1 MTKRLKRDIKR
12 ISIGAVVFV
21 IGVLIEKF
29 LHTSWADVMV
39 IDKLSLTIG
48 GLIGL
53 AFYIAAYLVIGLEVV
68 KTAFVNIA
76 HGRVFDENFL
86 MMVATFGAFGCRE
99 YTEAVAVILFY
110 EIGECFQS
118 YAVNKSRKSIKALMN
133 IRPDFARIVVDGE
146 EKEVDPST
154 VKVGDIIRIKPG
166 ERVPLDG
173 EIIEGTTTLDTAA
186 ITGES
191 LPREAKAGDAIVS
204 GCVNQSGLIS
214 VRVSSEFG
222 ESTVSKIL
230 TLVEE
235 ASSKKAQAEKF
246 ITVFARYYT
255 PIIVGSALLLA
266 IVGSIVT
273 GDFGTWIYRALTF
286 LLISC
291 PCALVISIPLS
302 FFGGIGGAGKVG
314 VLIKGG
320 NYMETLSKIDTL
332 VLDKTGTITKG
343 NFAIGEVEIS
353 DYYKETYKDAATD
366 RLIKYAAYSESY
378 TTHPI
383 GVSIIARYGQEINKD
398 LISDVTEIAGKG
410 VKATIDGHDYYVGNA
425 KLMLDVLGADKK
437 AEIEACASDLKAGTL
452 VYVAEDNHL
461 AGHLHI
467 VDEIKDG
474 AKEALAACRAAGISQ
489 IVMLTGDNEK
499 TAQAVAEEVNLDKY
513 YAGLTPMD
521 KVSCIE
527 DIISDPKTGKVAFVG
542 DGINDAPVLS
552 RADIGIAMGAMGS
565 DAAIEAADVVIMTDE
580 LRRIVTAKKIA
591 KKTLVIV
598 KENIVFA
605 LGVKLLVLLLA
616 ATGNASMWAA
626 IFADVGVAFLAIMNA
641 MRALKTQE

>member
-12 ISIGAVVFV
+12 LSIGAVVFV
-21 IGVLIEKF
+21 IGFLVEKF
-29 LHTSWADVMV
+29 LHTSWADIML
-39 IDKLSLTIG
+39 IEKLSLTVG
-48 GLIGL
+48 VLIAL
-53 AFYIAAYLVIGLEVV
+53 AFYVTAYFIIGLEVV
-68 KTAFVNIA
+68 KTALVNIA

-99 YTEAVAVILFY
+99 YEEAVAVMLFY
-110 EIGECFQS
+110 QIGECFQS

-133 IRPDFARIVVDGE
+133 IRPDFARIVEDGE
-146 EKEVDPST
+146 EKEVDPSV
-154 VKVGDIIRIKPG
+154 VKIGDVIKIKPG

-173 EIIEGTTTLDTAA
+173 VIIEGTTTLDTAA

-191 LPREAKAGDAIVS
+191 LPREAKVSDTIVS

-214 VRVSSEFG
+214 VKVTSEFG

-235 ASSKKAQAEKF
+235 ASNKKAQAEKF

-255 PIIVGSALLLA
+255 PIVVGSAVLLA
-266 IVGSIVT
+266 VIGSIVT
-273 GDFGTWIYRALTF
+273 GDIGTWIYRAMTF

-343 NFAIGEVEIS
+343 NFAIGEIEVS
-353 DYYKETYKDAATD
+353 KFYKETYKEEAKD
-366 RLIKYAAYSESY
+366 RLLKYAAYSESY

-383 GVSIIARYGQEINKD
+383 GVSIIARFGQEINKE
-398 LISDVTEIAGKG
+398 LINDVTEIAGKG
-410 VKATIDGHDYYVGNA
+410 VKATVDGHDFYVGNA
-425 KLMLDVLGADKK
+425 KLMLDVLGKENQ
-437 AEIEACASDLKAGTL
+437 AEVEACSSTLKAGTL

-474 AKEALAACRAAGISQ
+474 AKEALAECRAAGINK
-489 IVMLTGDNEK
+489 IIMLTGDNEK
-499 TAQAVAEEVNLDKY
+499 TAQAVAEEVKLDKY

-527 DIISDPKTGKVAFVG
+527 DIINDPTTGKVAFVG

-580 LRRIVTAKKIA
+580 LSRIVTAKRIA

-598 KENIVFA
+598 KQNIVLA
-605 LGVKLLVLLLA
+605 LGIKLLVLVLA
-616 ATGNASMWAA
+616 ATGYATMWAA
-626 IFADVGVAFLAIMNA
+626 IFADVGVAFLAILNA
-641 MRALKTQE
+641 MRALKANA

>member
-12 ISIGAVVFV
+12 LSIGAVVFV
-21 IGVLIEKF
+21 IGFLVEKF
-29 LHTSWADVMV
+29 LHTSWADIML
-39 IDKLSLTIG
+39 IEKLSLTVG
-48 GLIGL
+48 VLIAL
-53 AFYIAAYLVIGLEVV
+53 AFYVTAYFIIGLEVV
-68 KTAFVNIA
+68 KTALVNIA

-99 YTEAVAVILFY
+99 YEEAVAVMLFY
-110 EIGECFQS
+110 QIGECFQS

-133 IRPDFARIVVDGE
+133 IRPDFARIVEDGE
-146 EKEVDPST
+146 EKEVDPSA
-154 VKVGDIIRIKPG
+154 VKIGDVIKIKPG

-173 EIIEGTTTLDTAA
+173 VIIEGTTTLDTAA

-191 LPREAKAGDAIVS
+191 LPREAKVSDTIVS

-214 VRVSSEFG
+214 VKVTSEFG

-235 ASSKKAQAEKF
+235 ASNKKAQAEKF

-255 PIIVGSALLLA
+255 PIVVGSAVLLA
-266 IVGSIVT
+266 VIGSIAT
-273 GDFGTWIYRALTF
+273 GDIGTWIYRAMTF

-343 NFAIGEVEIS
+343 NFAIGEIEVS
-353 DYYKETYKDAATD
+353 KFYKETYKEEAKD
-366 RLIKYAAYSESY
+366 RLLKYAAYSESY

-383 GVSIIARYGQEINKD
+383 GVSIIARFGQEINKE
-398 LISDVTEIAGKG
+398 LINDVTEIAGKG
-410 VKATIDGHDYYVGNA
+410 VKATVDGHDFYVGNA
-425 KLMLDVLGADKK
+425 KLMLDVLGKENQ
-437 AEIEACASDLKAGTL
+437 AEVEACSSTLKAGTL

-474 AKEALAACRAAGISQ
+474 AKEALAECRAAGINK
-489 IVMLTGDNEK
+489 IIMLTGDNEK
-499 TAQAVAEEVNLDKY
+499 TAQAVAEEVKLDKY

-527 DIISDPKTGKVAFVG
+527 DIINDPTTGKVAFVG

-580 LRRIVTAKKIA
+580 LSRIVTAKRIA

-598 KENIVFA
+598 KQNIVLA
-605 LGVKLLVLLLA
+605 LGIKLLVLVLA
-616 ATGNASMWAA
+616 ATGYATMWAA
-626 IFADVGVAFLAIMNA
+626 IFADVGVAFLAILNA
-641 MRALKTQE
+641 MRALKANA

>member
-12 ISIGAVVFV
+12 LSIGAVVFV
-21 IGVLIEKF
+21 IGFLVEKF
-29 LHTSWADVMV
+29 LHTSWADIML
-39 IDKLSLTIG
+39 IEKLSLTVG
-48 GLIGL
+48 VLIAL
-53 AFYIAAYLVIGLEVV
+53 ALYVTAYFIIGLEVV
-68 KTAFVNIA
+68 KTALVNIA

-99 YTEAVAVILFY
+99 YEEAVAVMLFY
-110 EIGECFQS
+110 QIGECFQS

-133 IRPDFARIVVDGE
+133 IRPDFARIVEDGE
-146 EKEVDPST
+146 EKEVDPSA
-154 VKVGDIIRIKPG
+154 VKIGDVIKIKPG

-173 EIIEGTTTLDTAA
+173 VIIEGTTTLDTAA

-191 LPREAKAGDAIVS
+191 LPREAKVSDTIVS

-214 VRVSSEFG
+214 VKVTSEFG

-235 ASSKKAQAEKF
+235 ASNKKAQAEKF

-255 PIIVGSALLLA
+255 PIVVGSAVLLA
-266 IVGSIVT
+266 VIGSIAT
-273 GDFGTWIYRALTF
+273 GDIGTWIYRAMTF

-343 NFAIGEVEIS
+343 NFAIGEIEVS
-353 DYYKETYKDAATD
+353 KFYKETYKEEAKD
-366 RLIKYAAYSESY
+366 RLLKYAAYSESY

-383 GVSIIARYGQEINKD
+383 GVSIIARFGQEINKE
-398 LISDVTEIAGKG
+398 LINDVTEIAGKG
-410 VKATIDGHDYYVGNA
+410 VKATIDGHDFYVGNA
-425 KLMLDVLGADKK
+425 KLMLDVLGKESQS
-437 AEIEACASDLKAGTL
+437 EIEACGSTLKAGTL
-452 VYVAEDNHL
+452 VYVAEDSHL

-474 AKEALAACRAAGISQ
+474 AKEALAECRTYGINK
-489 IVMLTGDNEK
+489 IIMLTGDNEK
-499 TAQAVAEEVNLDKY
+499 TAQAVAEEVKLDKY

-527 DIISDPKTGKVAFVG
+527 DIINDPTTGKVAFVG

-580 LRRIVTAKKIA
+580 LSRIVTAKKIA

-598 KENIVFA
+598 KQNIVLA
-605 LGVKLLVLLLA
+605 LGIKLLVLVLA
-616 ATGNASMWAA
+616 ATGYATMWAA
-626 IFADVGVAFLAIMNA
+626 IFADVGVAFLAILNA
-641 MRALKTQE
+641 MRALKANA